1 MLIMNALNVFLNNVI
16 SRSVYYSI
24 IGIFVF
30 SLLSF
35 PVCNY
40 VYMTSYSEI
49 FSWKEWI
56 WIGPAI
62 LLVLL
67 IKRFG
72 KGFQLKNRIF
82 ISPYILGF
90 LFSNVIFVTVLFT
103 YDTQPAS
110 DWKIVWDA
118 ALKMANG
125 SFTDGTKLGSYMH
138 EIPYQ
143 LGLAYF
149 ESILIRIFG
158 SSYWVLKILNLIL
171 LNLITWSTFHF
182 SKRKASEEVANYAYV
197 AACLFLCYLMTV
209 GQFTNHQIGFVF
221 LYLSLYL
228 YEKGK
233 FSLCCLGGM
242 MAAGLNFVRPMGIMV
257 VATIFVYAIYLLTQ
271 RARRM
276 PAIVNLLGFYISYK
290 LVLLLLDLLLLNL
303 NYTDEYMS
311 RSTRN
316 LYHKITYTTY
326 ESKIDDRIAE
336 YNYDYEAY
344 DDAYRA
350 EIIDMVMNHPQVIA
364 KNVANKMVRYLG
376 LFDYLFEM
384 TYDHDESIWQKY
396 PIKAIYSTQWFQYI
410 SFLCIALYG
419 YIRSKPCKI
428 DIYQIFFVGNTFVYL
443 FVEAFSTYRFVN
455 YFYILYLVGYGLNE
469 YENKNKDRIKDDK
482 VNPATVI

>member
-1 MLIMNALNVFLNNVI
+1 MMNTINAFLNNAI

-35 PVCNY
+35 PICNY
-40 VYMTSYSEI
+40 VYMTCYPAW

-56 WIGPAI
+56 WIVPAI
-62 LLVLL
+62 IMVLL
-67 IKRFG
+67 TIRCG
-72 KGFQLKNRIF
+72 QGVQLKDSVY

-90 LFSNVIFVTVLFT
+90 LFSNVIFVTVLLT
-103 YDTQPAS
+103 YDTKPVS
-110 DWKIVWDA
+110 DWEYVWKA
-118 ALKMANG
+118 AVKMANG
-125 SFTDGTKLGSYMH
+125 TFTDGIKPGTYLH

-143 LGLAYF
+143 LGLSYF

-158 SSYWVLKILNLIL
+158 TSYWVLKILNLIL
-171 LNLITWSTFHF
+171 LNFITWSTYHF

-197 AACLFLCYLMTV
+197 AACMFLCYLMTV

-228 YEKGK
+228 YEKGR
-233 FSLCCLGGM
+233 FSLCCLAGM

-257 VATIFVYAIYLLTQ
+257 VATIFVYAIYLLTKSI
-271 RARRM
+271 RRI
-276 PAIVNLLGFYISYK
+276 PAITNFLGFYISYR
-290 LVLLLLDLLLLNL
+290 LVLLLLDLLLLNM

-311 RSTRN
+311 KSTRN

-326 ESKIDDRIAE
+326 ESKIDGRIAE

-344 DDAYRA
+344 DDAYKA

-376 LFDYLFEM
+376 LFDYLFEL
-384 TYDHDESIWQKY
+384 TYDHDESIWRKY
-396 PIKAIYSTQWFQYI
+396 PIKAIYSTQWFQYVI
-410 SFLCIALYG
+410 FLCIALYG
-419 YIRSKPCKI
+419 YIKKKPREI
-428 DIYQIFFVGNTFVYL
+428 DIYQIFFIGNTFVYL

-455 YFYILYLVGYGLNE
+455 YFYFLYLVGYGLNE
-469 YENKNKDRIKDDK
+469 YENKNKNLIKDDK
-482 VNPATVI
+482 INTVIAT